1 MASLALR
8 SGVQAEE
15 IVKQMRGISCHLPVG
30 FGAGKVTSCAD
41 AMAKAMEWYLNYKRN
56 MHRTLSVDDAG
67 TGSDAVRASSTKS
80 LGAAAEAKDASVLT
94 LSESGGADPGEGLVA
109 KLGFSYDPEVFQ
121 RGACPD
127 CGGTVEHADGCVVC
141 RGCGYTECG

>member
-8 SGVQAEE
+8 GGIEPGE

-30 FGAGKVTSCAD
+30 YGDGKVMSCSD
-41 AMAKAMEWYLNYKRN
+41 AMAQAMDWYMGYKN
-56 MHRTLSVDDAG
+56 ATGQTLMLESRDI
-67 TGSDAVRASSTKS
+67 
-80 LGAAAEAKDASVLT
+80 AAIGGETAP
-94 LSESGGADPGEGLVA
+94 LSFLP
-109 KLGFSYDPEVFQ
+109 VFN

-127 CGGTVEHADGCVVC
+127 CGGTVEHVDGCVVC